1 MVCERPPAAFGWR
14 AKRARGSLTRRL
26 SDNEPREQSRY
37 AGLSSIFFPDAS
49 IVLIVNERT
58 WTGRYGSELVP
69 ADLRPPFQAAANC
82 SATDPTDTKPVA
94 PAGMS
99 STTHTPSTPSPN
111 STIT

>member
-1 MVCERPPAAFGWR
+1 MLCGCAVNLPRIRDG
-14 AKRARGSLTRRL
+14 L

-58 WTGRYGSELVP
+58 WPRRYVSELVP
-69 ADLRPPFQAAANC
+69 ADLRPPFPAAANC

-99 STTHTPSTPSPN
+99 STTHTPSTLSPN